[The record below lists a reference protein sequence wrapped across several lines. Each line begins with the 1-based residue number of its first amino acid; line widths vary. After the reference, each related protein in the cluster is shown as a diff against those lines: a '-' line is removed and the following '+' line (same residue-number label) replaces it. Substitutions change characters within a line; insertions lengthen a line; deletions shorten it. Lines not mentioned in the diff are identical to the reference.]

1 MPRRAEYEFK
11 QPTKELTYCAQ
22 LQEWADFYKVK
33 LNWVDADV
41 QTNGTTEW
49 RSYPCIK
56 EYGYPEFTAPGKSLR
71 DARQLASQQIID
83 SPGKL
88 EFAKNRP
95 APPTI
100 YHTR

>member
-41 QTNGTTEW
+41 QTME
-49 RSYPCIK
+49 PQIK